1 MIEKIGENAGRVYEF
16 LRGKEKVPVKTVVK
30 GTGLKAQEIDR
41 ALGWLARENKIR
53 LELDKKDELVTLTE

>member
-16 LRGKEKVPVKTVVK
+16 LRGKDKVPLKTVVK

-41 ALGWLARENKIR
+41 AWAGSRAKTKSAWKWA
-53 LELDKKDELVTLTE
+53 KKTNS